1 MGRRCGIFAP
11 LPALCGRSGPR
22 FGDVMQLNDTLARQI
37 VSRAMKIL
45 SFSVNVMDEPQRL
58 IIASGYSRFIQRSTY
73 AAQ

>member
-1 MGRRCGIFAP
+1 
-11 LPALCGRSGPR
+11 
-22 FGDVMQLNDTLARQI
+22 MQLNDTLARQI

-45 SFSVNVMDEPQRL
+45 SSSANVMDEHGL

>member
-1 MGRRCGIFAP
+1 
-11 LPALCGRSGPR
+11 
-22 FGDVMQLNDTLARQI
+22 MQLNDTLARQI

-45 SFSVNVMDEPQRL
+45 SCSVNLMDEALRL